1 MNLDRTREQLE
12 QYQTPIYFGALV
24 AGFAMAMLVPGTGR
38 LEVAINP
45 ALGVMLFVTFLQVP
59 LARIRASLSNLRFM
73 GALLAANFIVIPLL
87 VAMALPLFPVDPLIR
102 IAMLFVLL
110 CPCIDYVVTFSHL
123 GKSDSSAL
131 LAATPVLLILQMIL
145 LPIYLNLFLG
155 QAASDLVEPGP
166 FVHAF
171 VILIAIPMALAALLQ
186 AMAARSTG
194 AAKIARVGGLLP
206 VPATALVLLIV
217 IAAVAPQLGPA
228 LQAAA
233 SVLPHYIAYAIA
245 APLIGLGVARAF
257 GLSAPAVRSV
267 GFATATRNS
276 LVVLPPALA
285 VPNAV
290 PIVPAVVV
298 TQTLVELAAMLAY
311 IKLMPK
317 LARE

>member
-1 MNLDRTREQLE
+1 MNPDHAREQLE

-24 AGFAMAMLVPGTGR
+24 VGFVLAMLIPGTGR
-38 LEVAINP
+38 LEAAINP

-73 GALLAANFIVIPLL
+73 SALLVANFIVIPLL
-87 VAMALPLFPVDPLIR
+87 VALVLPFFPADPLIR
-102 IAMLFVLL
+102 IAILFVLL

-123 GKSDSSAL
+123 GKSDSSLL

-171 VILIAIPMALAALLQ
+171 VILIAIPMALAAMLQ
-186 AMAARSTG
+186 ALATRFAG
-194 AAKIARVGGLLP
+194 AAKAARIGGLLP

-228 LQAAA
+228 LRAAMSA
-233 SVLPHYIAYAIA
+233 LPYYIAYAIA
-245 APLIGLGVARAF
+245 APLLGLAIARAF
-257 GLSAPAVRSV
+257 RLRAPAARSV

-276 LVVLPPALA
+276 LVVLPLALT
-285 VPNAV
+285 VPNAL
-290 PIVPAVVV
+290 PTVPAVVV
-298 TQTLVELAAMLAY
+298 TQTLVELAAMLVY
-311 IKLMPK
+311 IRLMPK
-317 LARE
+317 FAQK